1 MSLVFH
7 WWPFNLHIKQTISY
21 KHRGSNKL
29 IETHPY
35 SKLLTISFARSTD
48 REMKYFK
55 NIFYFSK
62 FIIWLVLFFTF
73 LFVFGKPAYKDYN
86 RFKVMVDESTA
97 EPQPLLTPAMTICVD
112 PVT

>member
-1 MSLVFH
+1 MMTLVLH
-7 WWPFNLHIKQTISY
+7 WWAFNLHIKQTISY
-21 KHRGSNKL
+21 KYSEPNKP

-35 SKLLTISFARSTD
+35 DKPTISFSKSTD

-73 LFVFGKPAYKDYN
+73 LFVFGKPAYMDYN
-86 RFKVMVDESTA
+86 RFKVMVDESK
-97 EPQPLLTPAMTICVD
+97 EDSQPLMTPAMTICVE
-112 PVT
+112 PVS